1 MTIALMALAGL
12 LVGIVLDLIVAKLA
26 REPYEHP
33 DAEQGAPGAA
43 PSVSA
48 PHLASEHGALDLPA
62 LLDGKSAFRRAAI
75 VLATA
80 AIFAAIGMRYEG
92 DSLHLAIVSGYASAF
107 IICASTDLL
116 AFRVPN
122 VVTYPAI
129 IAAFVI
135 GMTIPDANRL
145 NVAFGGLLFGGL
157 LFIPA
162 MLAGMGMG
170 DVKLAL
176 LVGLVLGLTLVV
188 PAMIYMA
195 IGGGLAAVFLL
206 VTKVRGRRDPI
217 PYAPFIAGGALIVI
231 LTQGVA
237 FVEL

>member
-1 MTIALMALAGL
+1 MALAGL
-12 LVGIVLDLIVAKLA
+12 LVGIILDLIVAKLA

-33 DAEQGAPGAA
+33 DAGENAAA
-43 PSVSA
+43 PTPQSGA

-62 LLDGKSAFRRAAI
+62 LLDGMSPVRRAAI
-75 VLATA
+75 VLSTA
-80 AIFAAIGMRYEG
+80 AIFALIGARYEG
-92 DSLHLAIVSGYASAF
+92 DALHLAIVSGYASAF

-129 IAAFVI
+129 IAALVI
-135 GMTIPDANRL
+135 GMTISGADRL
-145 NVAFGGLLFGGL
+145 DVALGGLVFGGL

-217 PYAPFIAGGALIVI
+217 PYAPFISGGALIVI
-231 LTQGVA
+231 LAQGVA